1 MKVIHLW
8 KNVSLHILYP
18 ASVES
23 YIVRRWES
31 VSWKCANET
40 VDKFGLEVET
50 FEWSLGFE
58 CVWLKLQVFYT

>member
-18 ASVES
+18 ASVEC
-23 YIVRRWES
+23 YIVCRWED

-40 VDKFGLEVET
+40 VNKFGLEVET
-50 FEWSLGFE
+50 FEWSLSFE